1 MANNKLVTVDVLQYN
16 NEKIKEQLNKKV
28 NIAQG
33 VDNKDK
39 ILQVNAEG
47 NLALVDMPDEVKVSA
62 EEGNAITSKDDGL
75 YVPSVSETKISAEE
89 GNAIVSKD
97 DGIYVPTTA
106 ETKVSAE
113 TDNQIE
119 TKEDGIYVAPTDLS
133 DYYKKD
139 ETYSRTEVDDAITNA
154 QLLGEAGVQ
163 AVELTKAEYDALS
176 DEEKN
181 SDEVVYFVPN
191 TKALPEEVEVV
202 TELNDTVTDKQ
213 VPSAKT
219 VYDNLSTLFISE
231 IVEAPTIT
239 VAANTTGTATID
251 LSKEGYTTA
260 IASLQSTG
268 NAKCYLYAANLKTDN
283 TLNYGVFNTT
293 ESSLTLSPRFQ
304 VLYMKN

>member
-1 MANNKLVTVDVLQYN
+1 MAQKYITLSEEALAKMCGLIRDSHSIAEAIDDENIANN
-16 NEKIKEQLNKKV
+16 
-28 NIAQG
+28 
-33 VDNKDK
+33 
-39 ILQVNAEG
+39 
-47 NLALVDMPDEVKVSA
+47 S
-62 EEGNAITSKDDGL
+62 
-75 YVPSVSETKISAEE
+75 
-89 GNAIVSKD
+89 
-97 DGIYVPTTA
+97 
-106 ETKVSAE
+106 
-113 TDNQIE
+113 
-119 TKEDGIYVAPTDLS
+119 
-133 DYYKKD
+133 
-139 ETYSRTEVDDAITNA
+139 TYSSLKIQE
-154 QLLGEAGVQ
+154 LLGEAGVT
-163 AVELTKAEYDALS
+163 AIELTKAEYDALS

-191 TKALPEEVEVV
+191 TEALPEEVEVV